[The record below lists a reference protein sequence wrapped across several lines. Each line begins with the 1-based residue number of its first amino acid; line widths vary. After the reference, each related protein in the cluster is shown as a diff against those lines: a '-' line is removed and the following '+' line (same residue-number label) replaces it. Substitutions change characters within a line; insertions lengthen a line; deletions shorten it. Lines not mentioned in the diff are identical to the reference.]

1 MLTNDDIKAI
11 EVIVNKVVSNA
22 VTPLVTKNEAKN
34 FATKDDLKETE
45 ERLMKAIKKEHKIGG
60 DILQICEV
68 EDRKIRNRVVKI
80 ENHLGF
86 ASA

>member
-1 MLTNDDIKAI
+1 MLTKNDLSAINNIVQNVVTKA
-11 EVIVNKVVSNA
+11 VAS
-22 VTPLVTKNEAKN
+22 LVTKEEAK
-34 FATKDDLKETE
+34 KTE
-45 ERLMKAIKKEHKIGG
+45 MRLMKAIEKEHKIGG